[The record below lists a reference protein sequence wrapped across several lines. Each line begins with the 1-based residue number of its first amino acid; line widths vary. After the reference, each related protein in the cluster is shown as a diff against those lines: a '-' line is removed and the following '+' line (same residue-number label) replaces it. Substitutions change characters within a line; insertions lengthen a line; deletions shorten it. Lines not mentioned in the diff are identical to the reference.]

1 MIEVVTVPSKP
12 LTRRRRIFYR
22 IILPFTLLFTLTTL
36 LSWIFSAYFISRH
49 MERSLKQQMEQ
60 VADLVARTGYIL
72 NPAVMHHLKHVL
84 NSEIVLFDRNGKVL
98 NTTFAT
104 PVDYGL
110 LQSVLQT
117 GANPERLFSGKHVD
131 YQGVAYRTLLHPVS
145 LPEHGPVTLS
155 IWTPA
160 AELERLRGNIF
171 LGLGAVSLI
180 GILAMAVVGY
190 FIARTIT
197 APLEE
202 LVKVT
207 EAVAGGKPKE
217 RAVVRSHDEIGAL
230 AQSFNEMIEKL
241 AVSEKRLVESEKLA
255 TAGQMAA
262 GLAHEI
268 RNPLTSIKMLGQVLR
283 GRLKDE
289 PEKQQMLTSMVKEID
304 RLDRIIRELIERTKP
319 GELNLEWDDLSRLVA
334 EVTRLTGE
342 NLAARGIV
350 IESAL
355 APDLPKIQMDREK
368 IMQVLWNLILNAR
381 DAMPQGGRI
390 IVSAQSGDGATVEIA
405 VDDTGG
411 GYAADDPESL
421 FQPFYTTKPEGM
433 GLGLAISR
441 KIVEKHGG
449 SLILEKRPEGGARA
463 RVRLPL
469 NPIHPG

>member
-1 MIEVVTVPSKP
+1 MGENQVVFQLP
-12 LTRRRRIFYR
+12 LNRHKRIFYR
-22 IILPFTLLFTLTTL
+22 IILPFTLLFTVTTL
-36 LSWIFSAYFISRH
+36 LSWIFSAYLISRH

-72 NPAVMHHLKHVL
+72 NPAVLHHLKHVL

-98 NTTFAT
+98 NTTFPT
-104 PVDYGL
+104 PVNHGL
-110 LQSVLQT
+110 LQSVVQT
-117 GANPERLFSGKHVD
+117 GANPDRPFLGKDVD

-145 LPEHGPVTLS
+145 LPEHGPATLS

-160 AELERLRGNIF
+160 AEVDRLRGNIF

-180 GILAMAVVGY
+180 GILAMAAVGY

-197 APLEE
+197 APVEE

-207 EAVAGGKPKE
+207 EAVAGGALTE
-217 RAVVRSHDEIGAL
+217 RTRVRSRDEIGLL
-230 AQSFNEMIEKL
+230 AQSFNEMIERL

-268 RNPLTSIKMLGQVLR
+268 RNPLTSIKMLGQVLH
-283 GRLKDE
+283 GRLKAE
-289 PEKQQMLTSMVKEID
+289 PENQQMLTSMVQEID
-304 RLDRIIRELIERTKP
+304 RLDRIIKELIERTKP
-319 GELNLEWDDLSRLVA
+319 GDLNLEWEDVSLLVA

-342 NLAARGIV
+342 NLAARDIV
-350 IESAL
+350 IESVL
-355 APDLPKIQMDREK
+355 EPGLPKIELDREK

-381 DAMPQGGRI
+381 DAMPAGGRMVI
-390 IVSAQSGDGATVEIA
+390 ATRRGEDATVEIT
-405 VDDTGG
+405 VDDSGG
-411 GYAADDPESL
+411 GLGAVDPESL

-433 GLGLAISR
+433 GLGLGISR

-449 SLILEKRPEGGARA
+449 TLILENRPEGGVRA
-463 RVRLPL
+463 RVRLPVQS
-469 NPIHPG
+469 